1 MPPVLATDDHDH
13 RSDEVAPSCFSCL
26 LGMLNTFRKKR
37 NYTRARPSPSTFR
50 QDRER
55 VLHRTSP
62 FTVTA
67 NVETSSSRHSAAMS
81 YRPPP
86 RPIRHQP
93 LPQSSVASQLVLRA
107 PIAQP
112 QLCWNRRLDDLV
124 ELLDTRTRTLTIVPR
139 FVAMLMGGMHV
150 TGWSQG
156 GVPQLQQE
164 HWVHVVM
171 QATSMRQGHRS
182 RHTMSEGGAGL
193 PRSANAPFR
202 LNSSRNSPPPTRI
215 ESSMQAQAVGE
226 PPPPPP
232 PRLLIEGAAGRFR
245 RLLDPAP
252 PEAEDGQAVKK
263 ETQQSAQ
270 CCAFD
275 TRKADP
281 DPIALPHG
289 RFRLSCLSARVVAS
303 CLPKIFSTLL
313 ILSDTICCD
322 YLHQSQLDRVWC

>member
-1 MPPVLATDDHDH
+1 MPSALVTGGNDH

-26 LGMLNTFRKKR
+26 LGILNPFRKKR
-37 NYTRARPSPSTFR
+37 DYTRARPSPSTF
-50 QDRER
+50 QQGRER

-67 NVETSSSRHSAAMS
+67 NVETSSSLHSAAMS

-86 RPIRHQP
+86 RRIRHQP
-93 LPQSSVASQLVLRA
+93 PPQSSVASQLVLRA
-107 PIAQP
+107 PIVQP

-124 ELLDTRTRTLTIVPR
+124 ELLDTRTQTLTIVPR

-156 GVPQLQQE
+156 GVLQLQQE
-164 HWVHVVM
+164 HLVHVVT
-171 QATSMRQGHRS
+171 QATSMRQGH
-182 RHTMSEGGAGL
+182 
-193 PRSANAPFR
+193 
-202 LNSSRNSPPPTRI
+202 TR
-215 ESSMQAQAVGE
+215 AVGE

-232 PRLLIEGAAGRFR
+232 PRLLIEGAAGHFR
-245 RLLDPAP
+245 RLLNPAP
-252 PEAEDGQAVKK
+252 PKAEDGQEAKE

-289 RFRLSCLSARVVAS
+289 RFRLPCFYAGVVAS
-303 CLPKIFSTLL
+303 CLPKKFAALL
-313 ILSDTICCD
+313 NPSDTICCD
-322 YLHQSQLDRVWC
+322 CLHQSQPDRVWC